1 MRLYFDGSPPS
12 HISANVKCPLLLKTY
27 LKRKSYDEYN
37 DFLSEAINLKS
48 NFENICTSKLKKH
61 S

>member
-1 MRLYFDGSPPS
+1 MPS
-12 HISANVKCPLLLKTY
+12 IVKN